1 MSLSEDLRANGTKTG
16 RNYSAFGELCL
27 LDEYIGLAATK
38 VSAPCPSHSD
48 GTSLR
53 IKILPRKPMNVFGE
67 PMAAVIQPVCD
78 SADPALPSTP
88 RLYSVVR
95 QPILDLHGRVHAYE
109 LLFRGVPALTEF
121 RPSTT

>member
-48 GTSLR
+48 GHQPAYQD
-53 IKILPRKPMNVFGE
+53 I
-67 PMAAVIQPVCD
+67 AAK
-78 SADPALPSTP
+78 ADECIWRAYGGRNPT
-88 RLYSVVR
+88 RL
-95 QPILDLHGRVHAYE
+95 
-109 LLFRGVPALTEF
+109 
-121 RPSTT
+121 